1 MFYTISHDTRALVDC
16 LQKEILGKIEYCDK
30 AAIKNSKLEYKSKKV
45 YPPSA
50 LNNELKDYPILV
62 SSFMYADEIYNDLVE
77 SGVDI
82 TRCIFNKLELSKDTI
97 EQYQKYKMSTTNK
110 HRHSL

>member
-1 MFYTISHDTRALVDC
+1 MVFYTISHDTRALVEC
-16 LQKEILGKIEYCDK
+16 LPKTVLDKIEYCDK

-82 TRCIFNKLELSKDTI
+82 TRCIFNRLDLSKDTV
-97 EQYQKYKMSTTNK
+97 EQYQRFKMNNDSI
-110 HRHSL
+110 